1 MTLKLPNK
9 GKTIA
14 NFRSISYRTEK
25 PKRKRRRR
33 VPLKNYTWEI
43 MARSL
48 VKIWG
53 KSQGTDIA
61 IHPTENPTITPI
73 NSNKPSSD
81 RAWKEPPP
89 QQHNTTQHT
98 RNTLFFQS
106 YNYWRISNKQCSLH
120 LFLCLWMY
128 FSFFER
134 IWKDW
139 ILFPNWVGSLGCLE
153 S

>member
-1 MTLKLPNK
+1 
-9 GKTIA
+9 
-14 NFRSISYRTEK
+14 
-25 PKRKRRRR
+25 

-81 RAWKEPPP
+81 RAWRNRPP
-89 QQHNTTQHT
+89 TTQHT

-128 FSFFER
+128 FSSFER

-139 ILFPNWVGSLGCLE
+139 ILFPNWVGSLGSLE